1 MINCTYLEVNAQ
13 NDKALKWIRY
23 IPYVAYI
30 YLLFKLNCRYISWE
44 GKASLAFQS
53 NLFPKDLFL
62 SQAGPLIVGNCRE
75 LAKRGDEVCALICL
89 KEVASG
95 CFKKREN

>member
-1 MINCTYLEVNAQ
+1 
-13 NDKALKWIRY
+13 
-23 IPYVAYI
+23 
-30 YLLFKLNCRYISWE
+30 
-44 GKASLAFQS
+44 LAFQS

-62 SQAGPLIVGNCRE
+62 AQAGPLIVGNCRE